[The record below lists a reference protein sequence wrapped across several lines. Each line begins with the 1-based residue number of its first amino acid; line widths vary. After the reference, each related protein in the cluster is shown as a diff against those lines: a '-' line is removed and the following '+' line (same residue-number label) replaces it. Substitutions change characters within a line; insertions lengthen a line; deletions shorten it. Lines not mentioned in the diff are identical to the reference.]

1 MYFLRCVTWLIKKF
15 RQDLRAKILHIFC
28 LLRQPLV
35 FEEGILRGDQ
45 AGDLLPVLL
54 SELAELVPA
63 DGFSGEAHR
72 RGVAAGLVVVGESAL
87 DVALVVNYLPL
98 VILVGTND
106 AVGIE
111 EVASAYIIK
120 SIII

>member
-1 MYFLRCVTWLIKKF
+1 MLYGCARRRT
-15 RQDLRAKILHIFC
+15 
-28 LLRQPLV
+28 
-35 FEEGILRGDQ
+35 GN
-45 AGDLLPVLL
+45 LLPVLL

-63 DGFSGEAHR
+63 DGFGGEAHR
-72 RGVAAGLVVVGESAL
+72 GGVAAGLVVIGESAL

-98 VILVGTND
+98 VIPVGADD

-120 SIII
+120 SIVI